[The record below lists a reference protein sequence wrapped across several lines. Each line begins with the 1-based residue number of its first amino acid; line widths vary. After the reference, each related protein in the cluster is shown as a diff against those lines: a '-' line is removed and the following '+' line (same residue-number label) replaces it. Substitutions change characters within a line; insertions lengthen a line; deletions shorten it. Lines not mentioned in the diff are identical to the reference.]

1 MSARAAARASS
12 RRPPPV
18 RPTPLNQKLN
28 AKPKAT
34 PQALFALAL
43 EKWTKGERF
52 DIGKIA
58 QELDVS
64 RATVFRWVGSREL
77 LYGEVI
83 STLFEGALRQ
93 SLDEAKGTGAAYIG
107 DVSRRVMTAMM
118 EHQPLRVFVKQD
130 PEYAMRILM
139 SKSSTVEQRSAQC
152 IRKALEE
159 HVAKGQIRPAMN
171 LDDLAYLI
179 VRIGESFLYRES
191 ITGDAPNIGS
201 AITAVGILVA
211 AEK

>member
-1 MSARAAARASS
+1 MRRRATARKEVIRL
-12 RRPPPV
+12 
-18 RPTPLNQKLN
+18 TPLSQKLK
-28 AKPKAT
+28 APAKAT
-34 PQALFALAL
+34 PQELFNLAL
-43 EKWTKGERF
+43 EKWTRGERF
-52 DIGKIA
+52 DIGKLA
-58 QELDVS
+58 QELNVS

-83 STLFEGALRQ
+83 SSLFEGALRAAI
-93 SLDEAKGTGAAYIG
+93 DEAKGTGPSYIA
-107 DVSRRVMTAMM
+107 DVARKLMTALM
-118 EHQPLRVFVKQD
+118 EHEPLQTFVKQD

-139 SKSSTVEQRSAQC
+139 SKSSTVEQRCAQS

-159 HVAKGQIRPAMN
+159 HVAKGRIKPAMN

-191 ITGDAPNIGS
+191 ITGDAPNIES
-201 AITAVGILVA
+201 AITAVRILVA